1 MVGMRR
7 RNFITLLGGAAASWP
22 FAVRAQQPAMPV
34 IGFLNSA
41 SPGPLAH
48 VVAAFWQGLN
58 DEGYVEGKNVV
69 IEHRFAE
76 NQPDRLPALAAELI
90 ARRVMVLAATGGT
103 VSGLVAKAMTTTIP
117 VVFTTGDDPVKVG
130 LVSNLNRPGGNLT
143 GISVYNA
150 RLGAKRLGLLHELL
164 PGATTIAFVVNP
176 KNPETEDEA
185 NDVRE
190 AARTLGIQILTA
202 SASTESDLD
211 SAFATFVRQRA
222 AAVIMASDTYFDT
235 VRRNQVAALAARH
248 SLPSIHTSRA
258 QAEAGGLIS
267 YGASIPGIYR
277 QAGNYVGR
285 ILKGAI
291 PANLPV
297 QLPTKF
303 ELIINLKTVRALG
316 FDIPPMLLA
325 RADEVI
331 E

>member
-1 MVGMRR
+1 MFDMRR
-7 RNFITLLGGAAASWP
+7 REFITLLGGAAVSRPLVA
-22 FAVRAQQPAMPV
+22 RAQQPAMPM

-90 ARRVMVLAATGGT
+90 ARQVTVLAATGGT

-164 PGATTIAFVVNP
+164 R
-176 KNPETEDEA
+176 D
-185 NDVRE
+185 
-190 AARTLGIQILTA
+190 
-202 SASTESDLD
+202 
-211 SAFATFVRQRA
+211 
-222 AAVIMASDTYFDT
+222 
-235 VRRNQVAALAARH
+235 
-248 SLPSIHTSRA
+248 
-258 QAEAGGLIS
+258 
-267 YGASIPGIYR
+267 
-277 QAGNYVGR
+277 
-285 ILKGAI
+285 
-291 PANLPV
+291 
-297 QLPTKF
+297 
-303 ELIINLKTVRALG
+303 
-316 FDIPPMLLA
+316 
-325 RADEVI
+325 ADR
-331 E
+331 

>member
-1 MVGMRR
+1 V
-7 RNFITLLGGAAASWP
+7 T
-22 FAVRAQQPAMPV
+22 
-34 IGFLNSA
+34 GFLCLLA
-41 SPGPLAH
+41 PLARL
-48 VVAAFWQGLN
+48 VAAFWQGLN
-58 DEGYVEGKNVV
+58 DEGYVEDKNVV
-69 IEHRFAE
+69 IEYRFAD
-76 NQPDRLPALAAELI
+76 NQLDRLPALAAELI
-90 ARRVMVLAATGGT
+90 ARQVTVLAATGGT

-164 PGATTIAFVVNP
+164 PAATMIAFVVNP

-185 NDVRE
+185 IDVRE

-202 SASTESDLD
+202 SASTEGELD
-211 SAFATFVRQRA
+211 SAFAKFVRERA

-235 VRRNQVAALAARH
+235 VRRNQVAALAARY

-285 ILKGAI
+285 ILKGAN

-303 ELIINLKTVRALG
+303 ELIINLKTAKALG

>member
-1 MVGMRR
+1 
-7 RNFITLLGGAAASWP
+7 
-22 FAVRAQQPAMPV
+22 
-34 IGFLNSA
+34 
-41 SPGPLAH
+41 
-48 VVAAFWQGLN
+48 
-58 DEGYVEGKNVV
+58 
-69 IEHRFAE
+69 
-76 NQPDRLPALAAELI
+76 
-90 ARRVMVLAATGGT
+90 
-103 VSGLVAKAMTTTIP
+103 MTTTIP
-117 VVFTTGDDPVKVG
+117 VVFTTGDNPVKVG

>member
-117 VVFTTGDDPVKVG
+117 VVFTTGDNPVKVG

-202 SASTESDLD
+202 AP
-211 SAFATFVRQRA
+211 APKATW
-222 AAVIMASDTYFDT
+222 
-235 VRRNQVAALAARH
+235 
-248 SLPSIHTSRA
+248 
-258 QAEAGGLIS
+258 
-267 YGASIPGIYR
+267 
-277 QAGNYVGR
+277 
-285 ILKGAI
+285 
-291 PANLPV
+291 
-297 QLPTKF
+297 
-303 ELIINLKTVRALG
+303 
-316 FDIPPMLLA
+316 IPPLQRLFDSGPL
-325 RADEVI
+325 R
-331 E
+331 